1 MLYNKAILNSM
12 LTKKYTT
19 QNDKDQNFKT
29 VKDIGKQ
36 RQTERAGGMIFI
48 SEKVKFRPKLIKQDK
63 NNIL

>member
-1 MLYNKAILNSM
+1 MIE
-12 LTKKYTT
+12 
-19 QNDKDQNFKT
+19 KDQNFKT